1 MVCDSDVAVVND
13 GHDGCSNADN
23 GETGDDT
30 ALVKQLEPSAA
41 SCAERP
47 LELQNADLQRY
58 TILLGFSMIRI
69 FCYTLHSGWWR
80 STVGRTSVSDWRT
93 FPVLRSTCS

>member
-13 GHDGCSNADN
+13 GHNGFSDADN

-30 ALVKQLEPSAA
+30 ALVKQLQPSAA

-58 TILLGFSMIRI
+58 TILLGFSLIQI
-69 FCYTLHSGWWR
+69 LCYTLHS
-80 STVGRTSVSDWRT
+80 T
-93 FPVLRSTCS
+93 FVFTIPHYAVMQFR

>member
-30 ALVKQLEPSAA
+30 TLVKQLEPSAA

-58 TILLGFSMIRI
+58 TILLGFSLIQI
-69 FCYTLHSGWWR
+69 FCYTLQSAFVFTIPR
-80 STVGRTSVSDWRT
+80 YTVMQ
-93 FPVLRSTCS
+93 FL